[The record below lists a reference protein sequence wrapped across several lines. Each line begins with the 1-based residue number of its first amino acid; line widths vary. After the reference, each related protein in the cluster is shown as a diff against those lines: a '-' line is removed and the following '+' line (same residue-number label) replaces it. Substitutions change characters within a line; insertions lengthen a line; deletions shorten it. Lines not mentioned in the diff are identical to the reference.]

1 MHYFQLDQY
10 ASQLGDIK
18 PLQEK
23 IISSLKQSNV
33 EDKLFLQQISTIKA
47 LTEKIQS
54 LQKLPKFITI
64 RLSLT
69 PLITS
74 HSLASPAVTDAI
86 KLLSNAVEDLSEA
99 VEKAYNNGAVV
110 ATVTVVEDTVS
121 RTKRAATGA
130 AVKSDPIVSV
140 KVLQSDLCDVF
151 AYLFFFC

>member
-33 EDKLFLQQISTIKA
+33 EDKLFLQQLATINA
-47 LTEKIQS
+47 LAVKFQTLE
-54 LQKLPKFITI
+54 KLPTFTI
-64 RLSLT
+64 IHISLT
-69 PLITS
+69 PLIAS
-74 HSLASPAVTDAI
+74 HSLASPAVTDAM
-86 KLLSNAVEDLSEA
+86 KLLSNAVEDLCEA
-99 VEKAYNNGAVV
+99 AEKAYNNGAVV
-110 ATVTVVEDTVS
+110 ATVTVVDDVVS

-140 KVLQSDLCDVF
+140 TVGFV
-151 AYLFFFC
+151 